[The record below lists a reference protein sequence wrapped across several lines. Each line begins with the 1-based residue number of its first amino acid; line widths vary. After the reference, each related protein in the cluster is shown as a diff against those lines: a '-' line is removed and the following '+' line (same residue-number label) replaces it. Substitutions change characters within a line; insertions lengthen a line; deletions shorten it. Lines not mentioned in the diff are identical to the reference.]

1 MMDEEIHIR
10 LQSLEDYPGQL
21 RVQVQ
26 EHTRYIAQIRSE
38 LQALMEDYS
47 KFKQAVYT
55 IHPELLI

>member
-1 MMDEEIHIR
+1 MTDEEIR
-10 LQSLEDYPGQL
+10 MRLEDYPGQL

-47 KFKQAVYT
+47 KFKQSVYT

>member
-1 MMDEEIHIR
+1 MTDEEIR
-10 LQSLEDYPGQL
+10 MRLEDYPGQL

-47 KFKQAVYT
+47 KFKQSVYT
-55 IHPELLI
+55 IHPELLV